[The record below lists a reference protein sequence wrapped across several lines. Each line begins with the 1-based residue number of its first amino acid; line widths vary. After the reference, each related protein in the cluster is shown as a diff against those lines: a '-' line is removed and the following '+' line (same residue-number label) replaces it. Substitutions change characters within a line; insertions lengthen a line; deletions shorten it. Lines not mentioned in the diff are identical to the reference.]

1 MQKVALLTVIHDP
14 KGKNIDLCRKL
25 VHKLDNL
32 YSEKYVTISDETCPL
47 YISLLEHDGFNV
59 KRIKKNGAADARR
72 RVVEFGLEGDD
83 EFYHY
88 CDFDRLLTWISG
100 YKDELKAVVSEI
112 PKTGYLILGRT
123 DRAFFTHP
131 LEWIETEKI
140 SNKIFSLE
148 FGQEVDITAGSCG
161 FSRISAEYINKYSKD
176 KMTDGEWPMIVHRIA
191 KLKVSY
197 RTVEGLEYKDEANGS
212 TNLVT
217 SSDKLFVRL
226 KLAYII
232 SESAR
237 NTGK

>member
-1 MQKVALLTVIHDP
+1 MPKVALLTVIHDP
-14 KGKNIDLCRKL
+14 KGKNIDLCGKL
-25 VHKLDNL
+25 VHKLDNV

-47 YISLLEHDGFNV
+47 YISLLEHGGFKV

-72 RVVEFGLEGDD
+72 RVVEFGLEGND

-100 YKDELKAVVSEI
+100 YEDELKAVVSEI
-112 PKTGYLILGRT
+112 PKTSYLIFGRT
-123 DRAFFTHP
+123 ERAFFTHP

-161 FSRISAEYINKYSKD
+161 FSRNSAKYINKYSKD
-176 KMTDGEWPMIVHRIA
+176 KMTDGEWPMIVYRIA
-191 KLKVSY
+191 NLKVSY

-212 TNLVT
+212 ANLVT